1 MVWKVKRHLSDLLL
15 CMMLFTLSACSIKY
29 HFTGTSINYDVIKS
43 IQIDKIPNR
52 APYGWAPMESMFNNK
67 LQDIYAN
74 QTRLRLVKRGG
85 DLHISGEITAYDQY
99 NKAVSANGYAS
110 QVQLRMTVNIR
121 FQNNKTNE
129 SWEKQF
135 SATTQYDSSQQLAT
149 VQERLVTE
157 MIADLTD
164 QIFNATVADWQFDC
178 IYYNTNGN
186 YCLHRSSRTSRQRF
200 SLQAS

>member
-1 MVWKVKRHLSDLLL
+1 
-15 CMMLFTLSACSIKY
+15 MMLFTLSACSIKY

-67 LQDIYAN
+67 LQNIYAN

-164 QIFNATVADWQFDC
+164 QIFNATVADW
-178 IYYNTNGN
+178 
-186 YCLHRSSRTSRQRF
+186 
-200 SLQAS
+200 